1 LWGSSRLTL
10 IEGRGETHMREFSFS
25 ASAEW
30 VVGALLVVVIV
41 AALFV

>member
-1 LWGSSRLTL
+1 LKGT
-10 IEGRGETHMREFSFS
+10 GGTNMRELSFS

>member
-1 LWGSSRLTL
+1 LRRSSRLTL
-10 IEGRGETHMREFSFS
+10 IERTGETNMREFSFS

-41 AALFV
+41 ATLFV

>member
-1 LWGSSRLTL
+1 VKGT
-10 IEGRGETHMREFSFS
+10 GGANMREFSFS